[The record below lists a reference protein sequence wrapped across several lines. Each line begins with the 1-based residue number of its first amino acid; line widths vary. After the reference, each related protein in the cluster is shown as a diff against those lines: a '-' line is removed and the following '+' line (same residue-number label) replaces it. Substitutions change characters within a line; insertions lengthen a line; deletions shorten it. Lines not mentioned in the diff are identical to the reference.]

1 MATNKI
7 LTMVI
12 LVSLH
17 PVFSQSTSSNTTSTD
32 TLTRQKAFRVIIT
45 NTLINQAYL
54 STYFFMA
61 GNSFQGMALSNG
73 KSPTDATIQ
82 WALASVAG
90 LGLSYFS
97 TKVFSQ
103 DYEDILLSGD
113 RYEI

>member
-32 TLTRQKAFRVIIT
+32 TLTRQKAFRLIIT
-45 NTLINQAYL
+45 NTLMNQAYL
-54 STYFFMA
+54 STYFFLA
-61 GNSFQGMALSNG
+61 GNSFQGMALTRG

-82 WALASVAG
+82 WVLSSVAG
-90 LGLSYFS
+90 LGLSYY
-97 TKVFSQ
+97 TT
-103 DYEDILLSGD
+103 
-113 RYEI
+113 

>member
-32 TLTRQKAFRVIIT
+32 TLTRQKAFSLLIT

-54 STYFFMA
+54 STYFFVA
-61 GNSFQGMALSNG
+61 GNSFQGMAFPEVKVPQMLLFNG
-73 KSPTDATIQ
+73 HWRRCRA
-82 WALASVAG
+82 
-90 LGLSYFS
+90 
-97 TKVFSQ
+97 
-103 DYEDILLSGD
+103 
-113 RYEI
+113 